1 MNELLYDHSSGL
13 IVSTL
18 FVCMLFFTEIGFRA
32 GNRKQLVANESIRSQ
47 TNSVLA
53 SMLGLLALLLGFTF
67 SLALQRYEDRSQAV
81 VAESNAI
88 GTAYLRARLLPIELR
103 GEMQTQLRQYLNV
116 RIRESHANLGD
127 TAERESLARQ
137 ANMIAAQLWDQAV
150 RAVEL
155 EGRPVTTGLL
165 IQSLNEL
172 FDASDKRQAA
182 FDRHVPEIVL
192 FMTFATF
199 IMTTATLGY
208 ASGVSGHRVTLAAFA
223 LVMLITFVVY
233 LIIDLDR
240 PKRGFIQVSQEI
252 LLNLQRTIEAA
263 PIPARYPSSP
273 ANAPTPSLN

>member
-1 MNELLYDHSSGL
+1 MNEFLYDHSSVL

-18 FVCMLFFTEIGFRA
+18 FVCMLFFTEVGFRA
-32 GNRKQLVANESIRSQ
+32 GSRKQLVANESIRSQ
-47 TNSVLA
+47 ANSVLA

-81 VAESNAI
+81 VAESSAI
-88 GTAYLRARLLPIELR
+88 GTAYLRARLLPIASR
-103 GEMQTQLRQYLNV
+103 GEMQSQLRQYLNV
-116 RIRESHANLGD
+116 RIREGHANLGD

-137 ANMIAAQLWDQAV
+137 ANTIAAQLWDQAV
-150 RAVEL
+150 RAGES
-155 EGRPVTTGLL
+155 EARPVTTGLL

-192 FMTFATF
+192 LMMFATL

-208 ASGVSGHRVTLAAFA
+208 ASGVSGHRVTLPAFT

-252 LLNLQRTIEAA
+252 LLNLQRTIETV
-263 PIPARYPSSP
+263 PIPSRLPGSP
-273 ANAPTPSLN
+273 ANAPTSSPK

>member
-1 MNELLYDHSSGL
+1 MNELLYGHSSVL

-18 FVCMLFFTEIGFRA
+18 FLCMLFFTEIGFRT
-32 GNRKQLVANESIRSQ
+32 GSRKRGTANESIKSQ

-81 VAESNAI
+81 VGESNAI

-103 GEMQTQLRQYLNV
+103 SEMQSQLRQYLSV
-116 RIRESHANLGD
+116 RIREGRADPGD
-127 TAERESLARQ
+127 TAERASMARQ
-137 ANMIAAQLWDQAV
+137 TNMIAAQLWDQAV
-150 RAVEL
+150 RAVEID
-155 EGRPVTTGLL
+155 GRPATTGLF

-172 FDASDKRQAA
+172 FDASDKRQSA

-192 FMTFATF
+192 FIMFATF

-208 ASGVSGHRVTLAAFA
+208 ASGVSGHRVTLAAFT

-252 LLNLQRTIEAA
+252 LLNLQRTIETA
-263 PIPARYPSSP
+263 PIPAHQPGSP
-273 ANAPTPSLN
+273 ANAPKPSFK

>member
-1 MNELLYDHSSGL
+1 MNELLYDHSSVL
-13 IVSTL
+13 IVATL
-18 FVCMLFFTEIGFRA
+18 FLCMLVFTEIGFRV
-32 GNRKQLVANESIRSQ
+32 GNRTKLTANESIKSQ

-81 VAESNAI
+81 VGESNAI
-88 GTAYLRARLLPIELR
+88 GTAYLRARLLPAELR
-103 GEMQTQLRQYLNV
+103 GEMQSLLRQYLNV
-116 RIRESHANLGD
+116 RIREGRADPGD
-127 TAERESLARQ
+127 GAERASLARQ
-137 ANMIAAQLWDQAV
+137 ANLIAAQLWDQAV
-150 RAVEL
+150 RAVEIDA
-155 EGRPVTTGLL
+155 RPVTSGLF

-192 FMTFATF
+192 FMMFATL

-208 ASGVSGHRVTLAAFA
+208 ASGVSGHRVTLSAFT

-240 PKRGFIQVSQEI
+240 PKRGFIQVNQEI
-252 LLNLQRTIEAA
+252 LLNLQRTIETA
-263 PIPARYPSSP
+263 PIPAHQLGSP
-273 ANAPTPSLN
+273 ANAPKPLLK